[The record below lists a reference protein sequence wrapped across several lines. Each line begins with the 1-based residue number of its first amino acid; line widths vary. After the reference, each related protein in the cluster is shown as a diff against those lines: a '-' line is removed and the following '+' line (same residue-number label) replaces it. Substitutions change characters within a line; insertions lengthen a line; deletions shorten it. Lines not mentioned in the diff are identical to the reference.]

1 MLYGKSH
8 MSPTMT
14 SHWVKMR
21 FSRLHCVLLLLLVS
35 SLGFS
40 SSQSFPI
47 GVGESANDGCLCH
60 EGASN
65 STETSLVGLPAFF
78 ESNQTYDLTLVI
90 EGITPLQANSSQGGF
105 RLLVSEG
112 TVDFTNPNQT
122 QELDGGWTHTSEGNA
137 QRAWGFTWM
146 APSDNTTSVEF
157 IAFGN
162 AVNGNGNSMGDAWN
176 SYGVTIPGTSFDGT
190 LTQPDVDQTYSIT
203 DFSLIIGGL
212 FAILACLYVVI
223 K

>member
-8 MSPTMT
+8 MSPTVT
-14 SHWVKMR
+14 SLWVKMR
-21 FSRLHCVLLLLLVS
+21 FSRLHCVLFLLLVS

-60 EGASN
+60 GSASN
-65 STETSLVGLPAFF
+65 SSESSLVGLPTTF
-78 ESNQTYDLTLVI
+78 ESNQSFNLTLVI
-90 EGITPLQANSSQGGF
+90 ESNIAAQSNTSQGGF
-105 RLLVSEG
+105 RLLVSGG
-112 TVDFTNPNQT
+112 TIEFTNPNEA
-122 QELDGGWTHTSEGNA
+122 QELDGGWTHTGEGNS
-137 QRAWGFTWM
+137 QRAWNFTWV
-146 APSDNTTSVEF
+146 APQENTSTVEF
-157 IAFGN
+157 IVFGN

-176 SYGVTIPGTSFDGT
+176 SYGVTIPGSSFDGT
-190 LTQPDVDQTYSIT
+190 LIQPDVDQSYSIT

-212 FAILACLYVVI
+212 IAILVCLYIVV

>member
-8 MSPTMT
+8 MSPTVT
-14 SHWVKMR
+14 SLWVKMR
-21 FSRLHCVLLLLLVS
+21 FSRLHCVLFLLLVS

-60 EGASN
+60 GSASN
-65 STETSLVGLPAFF
+65 SSESSLVGLPTTF
-78 ESNQTYDLTLVI
+78 ESNQSFNLTLVI
-90 EGITPLQANSSQGGF
+90 ESNIAAQSNTSQGGF
-105 RLLVSEG
+105 RLLVSGG
-112 TVDFTNPNQT
+112 TIEFSNPNEA
-122 QELDGGWTHTSEGNA
+122 QELDGGWTHTGEGNS
-137 QRAWGFTWM
+137 QRAWNFTWV
-146 APSDNTTSVEF
+146 APQENTSTVEF
-157 IAFGN
+157 IVFGN

-176 SYGVTIPGTSFDGT
+176 SYGVTIPGSSFDGT
-190 LTQPDVDQTYSIT
+190 LIQPDVDQSYSIT

-212 FAILACLYVVI
+212 IAILVCLYIVV

>member
-14 SHWVKMR
+14 SHWVQMR

-60 EGASN
+60 GGASN
-65 STETSLVGLPAFF
+65 STESNLVGLPAIF
-78 ESNQTYDLTLVI
+78 ESNQSFNITLVVESNI
-90 EGITPLQANSSQGGF
+90 AAQSNTSQGGF
-105 RLLVSEG
+105 RLLVSDG
-112 TVDFTNPNQT
+112 TIEFLNSNET
-122 QELDGGWTHTSEGNA
+122 QELDGGWTHTSEGNS
-137 QRAWGFTWM
+137 QRAWNFTWV
-146 APSDNTTSVEF
+146 APQDNTTSVEF
-157 IAFGN
+157 IVFGN

-176 SYGVTIPGTSFDGT
+176 SYGVTIPGSSFDGT
-190 LTQPDVDQTYSIT
+190 LIQPDVDQSYSIT

-212 FAILACLYVVI
+212 IAILVCLYIVV

>member
-1 MLYGKSH
+1 

-14 SHWVKMR
+14 SHWVQMR

-60 EGASN
+60 GSASN
-65 STETSLVGLPAFF
+65 SSESSLVGLPTTF
-78 ESNQTYDLTLVI
+78 ESNQSFNLTLVI
-90 EGITPLQANSSQGGF
+90 ESNIAAQSNTSQGGF
-105 RLLVSEG
+105 RLLVSGG
-112 TVDFTNPNQT
+112 TIEFSNPNEA
-122 QELDGGWTHTSEGNA
+122 QELDGGWTHTGEGNS
-137 QRAWGFTWM
+137 QRAWNFTWV
-146 APSDNTTSVEF
+146 APQENTSTVEF
-157 IAFGN
+157 IVFGN

-176 SYGVTIPGTSFDGT
+176 SYGVTIPGSSFDGT
-190 LTQPDVDQTYSIT
+190 LIQPDVDQSYSIT

-212 FAILACLYVVI
+212 IAILVCLYIVV